1 MAEYRITGQDVVF
14 KNISRLATIKRVCD
28 PTVRS
33 IAVSAS
39 GELTRA
45 TPKKTGTIARQ
56 WSTPY
61 MEGYSSYRIENRAT
75 TADGKHSLIEILDK
89 GRGIVRPV
97 IAKRLYIPLTNKGA
111 SKKIGAKPS
120 KSLVY
125 GVDYVYAKQA
135 KPTKPKNFINPIND
149 KIKQRLEAEINKVL
163 RV

>member
-14 KNISRLATIKRVCD
+14 KNISRLSALKKACD
-28 PTVRS
+28 PAVRS
-33 IAVSAS
+33 IALLAS

-61 MEGYSSYRIENRAT
+61 MQGLSSYRIENRAT
-75 TADGKHSLIEILDK
+75 TADGKHSLVEILDK

-97 IAKRLYIPLTNKGA
+97 VAKRLYIPLTNKGA

-125 GVDYVYAKQA
+125 GVDYVYAIKSR
-135 KPTKPKNFINPIND
+135 PTKPKNFIAPINE
-149 KIKQRLEAEINKVL
+149 KIKQRLETEINKVL